1 MEREEGEGGQI
12 VLVFAY
18 KNQHIFGAR
27 TICTSKSEREREGR
41 STWASALHCNCRRS
55 AEREGRGEGGGGRK
69 ANNLIKTSIKN
80 CKNTTTQAA
89 VKMFMQN

>member
-1 MEREEGEGGQI
+1 MQEQ
-12 VLVFAY
+12 FA
-18 KNQHIFGAR
+18 
-27 TICTSKSEREREGR
+27 SKQERERE
-41 STWASALHCNCRRS
+41 ALNVGVCSPLQLQAQCRES
-55 AEREGRGEGGGGRK
+55 EERGEMKGEGWRRK

>member
-1 MEREEGEGGQI
+1 MGERGEI
-12 VLVFAY
+12 FAY

-27 TICTSKSEREREGR
+27 TICTSKRERERR

-55 AEREGRGEGGGGRK
+55 IEREERGEMRGGGEAGRK

>member
-1 MEREEGEGGQI
+1 M
-12 VLVFAY
+12 LVFAY

-27 TICTSKSEREREGR
+27 TICTSKKEREREALNVGVCSPLQLQAQCRERDEKRRGGR
-41 STWASALHCNCRRS
+41 
-55 AEREGRGEGGGGRK
+55 GRK

>member
-1 MEREEGEGGQI
+1 MGRLWRFLHI
-12 VLVFAY
+12 KINTFLVQEQFPS
-18 KNQHIFGAR
+18 KRGAQR
-27 TICTSKSEREREGR
+27 GRLSMQLRGKSGK
-41 STWASALHCNCRRS
+41 
-55 AEREGRGEGGGGRK
+55 RGEWEGCGCTGKWRRK

>member
-1 MEREEGEGGQI
+1 MGRGGRGRFLHI
-12 VLVFAY
+12 KINTFLVQEQFA
-18 KNQHIFGAR
+18 QA
-27 TICTSKSEREREGR
+27 SKRERERE
-41 STWASALHCNCRRS
+41 ALNVGVCSPLQLQAQCRDT
-55 AEREGRGEGGGGRK
+55 EEGEKRGGGGGRK

>member
-1 MEREEGEGGQI
+1 MERGEGKGGQI

-27 TICTSKSEREREGR
+27 TICTSNREREREGR

-55 AEREGRGEGGGGRK
+55 AERKEERRGGAGRK